1 MNEALSSDEISFGH
15 FIAVVCNFR
24 TFVSHFIPSIWLN
37 LAWNLALGSYSRNG
51 DEKVPVIFAWQIKG
65 KSAFGLP
72 IIARQ
77 NGGSKVI
84 FWIQLES
91 YGKDFSKSRDIHE
104 TIFPSY

>member
-1 MNEALSSDEISFGH
+1 METKK
-15 FIAVVCNFR
+15 FR
-24 TFVSHFIPSIWLN
+24 LFL
-37 LAWNLALGSYSRNG
+37 LGR
-51 DEKVPVIFAWQIKG
+51 KG
-65 KSAFGLP
+65 KSALGQP

-91 YGKDFSKSRDIHE
+91 YGRDFSKSRDIHE